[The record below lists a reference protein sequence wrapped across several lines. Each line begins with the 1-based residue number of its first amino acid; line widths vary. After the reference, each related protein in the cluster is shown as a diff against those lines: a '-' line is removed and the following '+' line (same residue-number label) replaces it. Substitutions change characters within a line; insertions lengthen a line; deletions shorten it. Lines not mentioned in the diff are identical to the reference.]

1 MTQVVAAPAAFV
13 ERLTCLREELASFE
27 PAVYETD
34 ACARLA
40 EALSAAAR
48 ACDAAALRAAVR
60 AVEAGEHHQRGF
72 ADPRDWV
79 AAMAGSTTSEARDS
93 LHTIN
98 AIEETPETRDAVL
111 AGEVSLRQ
119 AAEIA
124 RADAEAPGCEA
135 ELLELAKGGSLGPV
149 RECARTRRLEAIDRE
164 ALHAQQRAARSFKHW
179 RDDMGMVCGTFA
191 LTPDVGV
198 PLVNR
203 IMAETDRL
211 HRVAKRAGTQEP
223 RAAFAADAVVRVCNG
238 EASTSG
244 GVAANIV
251 IDWPALVR
259 GHTHPGERSHV
270 VGGGPIPPRVVRS
283 MMENAFLK
291 LVLTDGVEVQRVAH
305 VGRHI
310 PAELRT
316 ALELGPPPEFEGVTC
331 SEVGCDRRY
340 GLEWDHK
347 DPVANGGATS
357 LENLQ
362 PLCGPDHW
370 EKTERD
376 RVAGLLGD
384 RVRSPRST
392 ARRRGTGRPER
403 APP

>member
-1 MTQVVAAPAAFV
+1 VTKVVVGPAAFV
-13 ERLTCLREELASFE
+13 ERLWSLRDELASFE
-27 PAVYETD
+27 PGVYETD
-34 ACARLA
+34 SCARLA
-40 EALSAAAR
+40 EALSSAAR
-48 ACDAAALRAAVR
+48 ACDAAALRAAAR
-60 AVEAGEHHQRGF
+60 ASDAGEHRQRGF
-72 ADPRDWV
+72 TDARDWI
-79 AAMAGSTTSEARDS
+79 AAMAGSTTSEARDA

-98 AIEETPETRDAVL
+98 AIEDTPETRDAVR

-149 RECARTRRLEAIDRE
+149 RERARARRLEVIDRDE
-164 ALHAQQRAARSFKHW
+164 LHAKQHSARSFKHW
-179 RDDMGMVCGTFA
+179 RDGMGMVCGTFA

-211 HRVAKRAGTQEP
+211 HRAARRAGTEEP

-238 EASTSG
+238 EASPWG
-244 GVAANIV
+244 GVVANIV

-259 GHTHPGERSHV
+259 GHVHPGERSHI

-316 ALELGPPPEFEGVTC
+316 ALELGPPPAFEGVTC
-331 SEVGCDRRY
+331 SELGCDRRY

-347 DPVANGGATS
+347 DPIANGGVTS
-357 LENLQ
+357 LANLQ

-370 EKTERD
+370 EKTDCD
-376 RVAGLLGD
+376 RAAGLLGA
-384 RVRSPRST
+384 SK
-392 ARRRGTGRPER
+392 R